1 MTPEDEAFDEIARK
15 QGHWGGGFMAKRAM
29 AADKLQEPDREAL
42 ALAIEGLEKIL
53 HTFAKDGKVVMSS
66 MIRNE
71 LFAEVNSLLQQTK
84 ASLAQPAQEPVAMYG
99 YCPMCGAKGVSR
111 ERRLN
116 GNDLCASG
124 HIYPSRDSTAP
135 PKREWIWLSDAD
147 IRETIDSICQY
158 NGDYDEWLCKKIE
171 TKIKELNT

>member
-29 AADKLQEPDREAL
+29 AADK
-42 ALAIEGLEKIL
+42 
-53 HTFAKDGKVVMSS
+53 
-66 MIRNE
+66 
-71 LFAEVNSLLQQTK
+71 
-84 ASLAQPAQEPVAMYG
+84 AQEPVTMYG
-99 YCPMCGAKGVSR
+99 HCPMCGAKGVSR

-116 GNDLCASG
+116 GNDLCESG
-124 HIYPSRDSTAP
+124 HIYPSRDSTTP